1 MKKIGIYDSGSGGLS
16 VLNHLINGGY
26 AGEIY
31 YYADTINNPWG
42 NKSKSDLLIILNSI
56 ATWFQEMNVDA
67 IYSGC
72 NTTLSLFKEALSD
85 IFNTHVHTILENT
98 ANHYNENEYSVIC

>member
-56 ATWFQEMNVDA
+56 ATWFQEMNVNA
-67 IYSGC
+67 IYS
-72 NTTLSLFKEALSD
+72 
-85 IFNTHVHTILENT
+85 
-98 ANHYNENEYSVIC
+98 

>member
-31 YYADTINNPWG
+31 YYADTINNPG
-42 NKSKSDLLIILNSI
+42 EINQK
-56 ATWFQEMNVDA
+56 
-67 IYSGC
+67 
-72 NTTLSLFKEALSD
+72 
-85 IFNTHVHTILENT
+85 
-98 ANHYNENEYSVIC
+98 VICSLS